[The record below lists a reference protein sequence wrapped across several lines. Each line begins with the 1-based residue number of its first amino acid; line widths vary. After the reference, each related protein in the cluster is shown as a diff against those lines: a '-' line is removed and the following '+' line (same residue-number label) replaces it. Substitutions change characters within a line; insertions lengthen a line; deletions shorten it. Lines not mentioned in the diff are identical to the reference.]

1 MRPLTLR
8 YSINPPSALRSDGLK
23 VLFIGRIA
31 YMLST
36 PSIMQDEREKITS
49 SEPMSSE
56 SPGLL
61 AGTAADQCL
70 CRTTILF
77 ITHWPAAEAQRL
89 TAGQTKLM
97 VQLQEEDPVG
107 VSDTNTQTGTQTNAS
122 VSSTAAVVQQDADV
136 ASVSS
141 SVCHHCTPFTH
152 CIMIR
157 HTLQA

>member
-89 TAGQTKLM
+89 TAGQTKLIA
-97 VQLQEEDPVG
+97 G
-107 VSDTNTQTGTQTNAS
+107 G
-122 VSSTAAVVQQDADV
+122 SS
-136 ASVSS
+136 
-141 SVCHHCTPFTH
+141 
-152 CIMIR
+152 R
-157 HTLQA
+157 YE